1 MRTYLTKTPWI
12 VQKVFSN
19 YTWCYSSEEKTI
31 YLTFDDG
38 PTPEVTDFVLD
49 ELKKFN
55 AKATFFCV
63 GENVKR
69 HHQLYERIL
78 EEEHAVGNHTF
89 NHLNGFRT
97 KNKQYFENI
106 ERAAAH
112 IHSNLFRP
120 PYGKIKKSQGRKL
133 LKDGYQMIMW
143 SILSGD
149 FDTSVSPEKCYL
161 NVVRYASEG
170 SIVVMHDSK
179 KAKEKIYDSLP
190 KILNY
195 FSKRG
200 YRFNRIA

>member
-78 EEEHAVGNHTF
+78 EEGHAVGNHTF

-106 ERAAAH
+106 EHATTH

-143 SILSGD
+143 SVLSGD

>member
-78 EEEHAVGNHTF
+78 EEGHAVGNHTF

-106 ERAAAH
+106 EHAAAH

-120 PYGKIKKSQGRKL
+120 PNGKIKKSQGRKL

-143 SILSGD
+143 SVLSGD

-161 NVVRYASEG
+161 NVVRHASEG

>member
-1 MRTYLTKTPWI
+1 MRTYPTKTPWI

-78 EEEHAVGNHTF
+78 KEGHAVGNHTF

-106 ERAAAH
+106 EHAATH
-112 IHSNLFRP
+112 VHSNLFRP

-133 LKDGYQMIMW
+133 LKDGYQIIMW
-143 SILSGD
+143 SVLSGD

-190 KILNY
+190 KILDY

>member
-78 EEEHAVGNHTF
+78 KEGHAVGNHTF
-89 NHLNGFRT
+89 NHLNGFCT

-106 ERAAAH
+106 EHATTH

-143 SILSGD
+143 SVLSGD
-149 FDTSVSPEKCYL
+149 FDTSLSPEKCYL

>member
-12 VQKVFSN
+12 VQKVFSH
-19 YTWCYSSEEKTI
+19 YTWRYSSEEKTI

-78 EEEHAVGNHTF
+78 EEGHAVGNHTF

-106 ERAAAH
+106 EHAAAH

-143 SILSGD
+143 SVLSGD

-179 KAKEKIYDSLP
+179 KAKEKIYDCLP

>member
-12 VQKVFSN
+12 VQKVFSD

-78 EEEHAVGNHTF
+78 EEGHAVGNHTF

-106 ERAAAH
+106 EHAAAH

-143 SILSGD
+143 SVLSGD

-179 KAKEKIYDSLP
+179 KAKEKIYVSLP

>member
-78 EEEHAVGNHTF
+78 EEGHAVGNHTF

-106 ERAAAH
+106 EHAAIH

-133 LKDGYQMIMW
+133 LKDGYKMIMW
-143 SILSGD
+143 SVLSGD
-149 FDTSVSPEKCYL
+149 FDTSISPEKCYL

-179 KAKEKIYDSLP
+179 KAKEKIYVSLP
-190 KILNY
+190 KMLNY

>member
-12 VQKVFSN
+12 VQKVFSD

-78 EEEHAVGNHTF
+78 EEGHAVGNHTF
-89 NHLNGFRT
+89 NHLNGFHT

-106 ERAAAH
+106 EHAAAH

-133 LKDGYQMIMW
+133 LKDGYQIIMW
-143 SILSGD
+143 SVLSGD
-149 FDTSVSPEKCYL
+149 FDTFVSPEKCYL
-161 NVVRYASEG
+161 NVVRHASEG

-179 KAKEKIYDSLP
+179 KAKEKIYGSLP

>member
-19 YTWCYSSEEKTI
+19 YTWCYPSEEKTI

-78 EEEHAVGNHTF
+78 EEGHAVGNHTF

-106 ERAAAH
+106 EHATTH

-133 LKDGYQMIMW
+133 LKDGYQIIMW
-143 SILSGD
+143 SVLSGD

-161 NVVRYASEG
+161 NVVKYASEG